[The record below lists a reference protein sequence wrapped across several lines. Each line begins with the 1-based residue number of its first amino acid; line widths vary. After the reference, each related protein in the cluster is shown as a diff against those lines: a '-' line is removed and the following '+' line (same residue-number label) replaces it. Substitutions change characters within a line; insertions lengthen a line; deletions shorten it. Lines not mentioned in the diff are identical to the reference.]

1 MRGFT
6 ALENAMSAPSI
17 TPIRRALISVS
28 DKHGLIELG
37 QRLAKAKVELL
48 STGGSA
54 KALREAGIPVQDVSD
69 VTGFPEIMDGRVKTL
84 HPKVHGGLLGRRGTD
99 DAVMAELGIGP
110 IDLLVL
116 NLYPF
121 EATVAKPGCT
131 LEQAIENI
139 DIGGP
144 AMLRS
149 AAKNWNDVG
158 VLTAPDQYDE
168 ALKEIEQHGGLSRA
182 TRFKLSVAAFNRVS
196 NYDAAISDYL
206 SGVQLN
212 DAHNAI
218 ASHDAFPAQANGR
231 FVKVMDLRYGENP
244 HQQAAFY
251 RDLYPAPGTLATFR
265 QLQGKELSFNNIAD
279 SDAAWECVRSFTKP
293 ACVIVKH
300 ANPCGVAVSLEGIRH
315 AYDLA
320 FQTDPTSA
328 FGGIIAFNREVDGE
342 TARSIVDRQFV
353 EVVLAPGYTDDA
365 LKAFGKKTN
374 VRVLEIPVPKDAELS
389 DAHPGND
396 VRRVGS
402 GLLIQTADRGMVTA
416 NDLKIVTRR
425 TPTAEEVND
434 LIFAWKVAKYVKS
447 NAIVYARN
455 RQTIGIG
462 AGQMSRVYSARIAG
476 IKAADEK
483 LEVRGSVMASDAF
496 FPFRDG
502 IDAAAQAGIRA
513 VIQPGGSMRD
523 GEVIAAA
530 DEHDMAMVFTG
541 MRHFRH

>member
-1 MRGFT
+1 MP
-6 ALENAMSAPSI
+6 AV
-17 TPIRRALISVS
+17 TPIRRALLSVS
-28 DKHGLIELG
+28 DKTGLIELG
-37 QRLAKAKVELL
+37 RRLAAQGVELL

-54 KALREAGIPVQDVSD
+54 RALREAGIAVTDVSEL
-69 VTGFPEIMDGRVKTL
+69 TGFPEIMDGRVKTL

-99 DAVMAELGIGP
+99 DAVMAELGIAP

-121 EATVAKPGCT
+121 EQTVARPDCT

-149 AAKNWNDVG
+149 AAKNWADVA
-158 VLTAPDQYDE
+158 VLTSPDQYAE
-168 ALKEIEQHGGLSRA
+168 AIAEIERDGGLSRP
-182 TRFKLSVAAFNRVS
+182 TRFRLAVAAFNRVS
-196 NYDAAISDYL
+196 DYDGAISDYL
-206 SGVQLN
+206 SSLQLN
-212 DAHNAI
+212 EAHDAI
-218 ASHDAFPAQANGR
+218 AGHETFGGQANGR
-231 FVKVMDLRYGENP
+231 FVKLMDLRYGENP

-279 SDAAWECVRSFTKP
+279 ADAAWECVRSFVKP

-300 ANPCGVAVSLEGIRH
+300 ANPCGVAVSLDGIGK

-328 FGGIIAFNREVDGE
+328 FGGIIAFNREVDGA
-342 TARSIVDRQFV
+342 TARAIVERQFV
-353 EVVLAPGYTDDA
+353 EVVLAPGYADDA
-365 LKAFGKKTN
+365 LKAFAKKGN
-374 VRVLEIPVPKDAELS
+374 VRVLVIPPPADGDLRS
-389 DAHPGND
+389 PHPGMN
-396 VRRVGS
+396 VKRVGS
-402 GLLIQTADRGMVTA
+402 GLLIQTADTGMIGPA
-416 NDLKIVTRR
+416 DLKVVTKRAP
-425 TPTAEEVND
+425 TPEQIDD
-434 LIFAWKVAKYVKS
+434 LIFAWKVAKFVKS
-447 NAIVYARN
+447 NAIVYAKH

-462 AGQMSRVYSARIAG
+462 AGQMSRVYSAKIAG

-502 IDAAAQAGIRA
+502 IDAAAEAGIAA

-523 GEVIAAA
+523 AEVIAAA

>member
-1 MRGFT
+1 MP
-6 ALENAMSAPSI
+6 APAV

-28 DKHGLIELG
+28 DKTGLIELG
-37 QRLAKAKVELL
+37 KRLAAANVELL

-54 KALREAGIPVQDVSD
+54 KALREAGIPVKDVSD

-99 DAVMAELGIGP
+99 DAVMAELGIAP

-121 EATVAKPGCT
+121 ESTVAKPDCT

-168 ALKEIEQHGGLSRA
+168 ALAEIEQHGGLSRA
-182 TRFKLSVAAFNRVS
+182 TRFKLAVSAFNRVS
-196 NYDAAISDYL
+196 NYDGAISDYL
-206 SGVQLN
+206 SGLQLN
-212 DAHNAI
+212 DAQDAI
-218 ASHDAFPAQANGR
+218 AGHDAFPAQLNSR
-231 FVKVMDLRYGENP
+231 FVKTLDLRYGENP

-251 RDLYPAPGTLATFR
+251 RDLQPAPGTLATFEP
-265 QLQGKELSFNNIAD
+265 LQGKELSFNNIAD
-279 SDAAWECVRSFTKP
+279 ADAAWECVRSFTKP

-300 ANPCGVAVSLEGIRH
+300 ANPCGVAVSLDGIGR

-328 FGGIIAFNREVDGE
+328 FGGIIAFNRELDGA
-342 TARSIVDRQFV
+342 TARTMVERQFI
-353 EVVLAPGYTDDA
+353 EVVLAPAYSDEA
-365 LKAFGKKTN
+365 LKAFAKKGN
-374 VRVLEIPVPKDAELS
+374 VRVLRIPVPAESASVAAAYDL
-389 DAHPGND
+389 
-396 VRRVGS
+396 RRVGS
-402 GLLIQTADRGMVTA
+402 GLLVQTADRGMVTA
-416 NDLKIVTRR
+416 ADLKTVTRR
-425 TPTAEEVND
+425 APTQEEIDD

-455 RQTIGIG
+455 RQTIGVG

-476 IKAADEK
+476 IKAADEN

-502 IDAAAQAGIRA
+502 IDAAAAAGIRA

-523 GEVIAAA
+523 AEVIAAA